1 MMVSCGGELR
11 DFFFQVSHWVV
22 EVGGKAARPEVNYL
36 VPTTTG
42 IQDGPSGM
50 LYKL

>member
-1 MMVSCGGELR
+1 MMVSCGGELS
-11 DFFFQVSHWVV
+11 FFFNFKSAIGWLRL
-22 EVGGKAARPEVNYL
+22 EGKQL
-36 VPTTTG
+36 PTTTG